1 MSELSRLQ
9 AFGLSI
15 ASEFRITG
23 IPEGADTSDTDVQ
36 IRRADL
42 ASYVIPANCY
52 QIKQGDIRFSYNKTG
67 QFRITNGDLIEVDPD
82 PACTESHLG
91 VYLMGSCMGAILH
104 QQGFMP
110 IHGSCVTDGKRA
122 ILITGD
128 SGAGK
133 STLAAEFLSRGW
145 KLLTDDVSAVY
156 NVESTPMVR
165 SSYPSQKLWQDAM
178 DRYEKSGDDVHSL
191 YFSEDREKF
200 GVSVADSFFDGV
212 SELSMIIRLLPA
224 DQPCTISPIEG
235 MTRVDQLMRN
245 TYRSFMIAPK
255 DRPRHFQRCVTL
267 STKVPMALVIREKGK
282 QCADTLYDM
291 ILDYLGGRN
300 HD

>member
-1 MSELSRLQ
+1 MNEFCLLQ

-23 IPEGADTSDTDVQ
+23 IPEASDTSDTDVQ

-42 ASYVIPANCY
+42 ASYAIPDNCY
-52 QIKQGDIRFSYNKTG
+52 QIKQGDIRFSYNNTG
-67 QFRITNGDLIEVDPD
+67 QFRINNGNLIEVDPD

-104 QQGFMP
+104 QRGLMP
-110 IHGSCVTDGKRA
+110 LHGSCVTDGKRA

-145 KLLTDDVSAVY
+145 KLLTDDVCAVY
-156 NVESTPMVR
+156 NTEGTPMVR

-178 DRYEKSGDDVHSL
+178 DRYDTQERDVHSL
-191 YFSEDREKF
+191 YFSESREKF
-200 GVSVADSFFDGV
+200 GVNVTGSFFDGACPLNMV
-212 SELSMIIRLLPA
+212 VRLLPA
-224 DQPCTISPIEG
+224 DAPCSISPIEG

-245 TYRSFMIAPK
+245 TYRAFMIAPK

-267 STKVPMALVIREKGK
+267 STKVPMALVIRENGT
-282 QCADTLYDM
+282 QCADRLFELIT
-291 ILDYLGGRN
+291 DYLEEMN

>member
-1 MSELSRLQ
+1 MNEYIAFCLTIHSEFPIAQLPRCHCGAPDVTIVKRDLTECRIDPSELVISPQQMLYGVRD
-9 AFGLSI
+9 I
-15 ASEFRITG
+15 A
-23 IPEGADTSDTDVQ
+23 A
-36 IRRADL
+36 
-42 ASYVIPANCY
+42 
-52 QIKQGDIRFSYNKTG
+52 
-67 QFRITNGDLIEVDPD
+67 FRITNGNLIEVDPD
-82 PACTESHLG
+82 PSCADSHLG

-104 QQGFMP
+104 QRGFMP
-110 IHGSCVTDGKRA
+110 IHGSCVTDGSRS

-145 KLLTDDVSAVY
+145 KLLTDDVCAVY
-156 NVESTPMVR
+156 NIEGTPMVQ

-191 YFSEDREKF
+191 YFSETREKF
-200 GVSVADSFFDGV
+200 GVNVADSFFGGV
-212 SELSMIIRLLPA
+212 SELSMVIRLLPA
-224 DQPCTISPIEG
+224 DRPCSISPIEG
-235 MTRVDQLMRN
+235 MTKVDQLMRN
-245 TYRSFMIAPK
+245 TYRAFMIAPK

-267 STKVPMALVIREKGK
+267 STKIPMALVIRENGK

-291 ILDYLGGRN
+291 ITDYLGGRN

>member
-1 MSELSRLQ
+1 MSECYHLS
-9 AFGLSI
+9 AFGL
-15 ASEFRITG
+15 AVTSEFRIAG
-23 IPEGADTSDTDVQ
+23 IAPTPAHAQTDLR
-36 IRRADL
+36 IIRADL
-42 ASYVIPANCY
+42 TQFDIPVNCC
-52 QIKQGDIRFSYNKTG
+52 IAGPAEHRFSYEKVG
-67 QFRITNGDLIEVDPD
+67 IFRITNGNLIEVDPD

-104 QQGFMP
+104 QRGFMP

-156 NVESTPMVR
+156 NVEGTPMVR

-212 SELSMIIRLLPA
+212 SELSMVIRLLPA
-224 DQPCTISPIEG
+224 DQPCSISPIEG

-267 STKVPMALVIREKGK
+267 STKVPMALVIRENGK
-282 QCADTLYDM
+282 QCANTLYDM
-291 ILDYLGGRN
+291 ITDYLGGI
-300 HD
+300 

>member
-1 MSELSRLQ
+1 MNKTKLYK
-9 AFGLSI
+9 AFGLVIES
-15 ASEFRITG
+15 ALP
-23 IPEGADTSDTDVQ
+23 IPQVPEVFG
-36 IRRADL
+36 
-42 ASYVIPANCY
+42 
-52 QIKQGDIRFSYNKTG
+52 
-67 QFRITNGDLIEVDPD
+67 VDPD
-82 PACTESHLG
+82 VRIVPAKLRGLVDPEAPTTAEGGCIVPTMNDTLFRVTGGNLIEADVCDEDTDSNVA
-91 VYLMGSCMGAILH
+91 VYLMGSCMGAVLV
-104 QQGFMP
+104 QRGYMLL
-110 IHGSCVTDGKRA
+110 HGSCVTDGSRS

-145 KLLTDDVSAVY
+145 KLLTDDVCAVY
-156 NVESTPMVR
+156 NIEGTPMVQ

-191 YFSEDREKF
+191 YFSDTREKF
-200 GVSVADSFFDGV
+200 GVNVADNFCDGV
-212 SELSMIIRLLPA
+212 SELSMVIRLLPA
-224 DQPCTISPIEG
+224 DRPCSISPIEG

-267 STKVPMALVIREKGK
+267 STKVPMALVIRENGT

-291 ILDYLGGRN
+291 ITDYLGGRN

>member
-1 MSELSRLQ
+1 MNQ
-9 AFGLSI
+9 YKAFGLTVH
-15 ASEFRITG
+15 SEFPIAQLPACHCEESNVT
-23 IPEGADTSDTDVQ
+23 I
-36 IRRADL
+36 IRRDL
-42 ASYVIPANCY
+42 SECRIDLSELVISPQQMLY
-52 QIKQGDIRFSYNKTG
+52 GVRDIAG
-67 QFRITNGDLIEVDPD
+67 FRITNGNLIEVDPD

-104 QQGFMP
+104 QRGFMP

-156 NVESTPMVR
+156 NVEGTPMVR

-178 DRYEKSGDDVHSL
+178 DHYEKSGDDVHSL

-224 DQPCTISPIEG
+224 DQPCSISPIEG
-235 MTRVDQLMRN
+235 MTSVDQLMRN

-291 ILDYLGGRN
+291 ITDYLGGI
-300 HD
+300 